1 MAFKSLQ
8 QKRQFVNG
16 QAAILDT
23 NGIQRGKAFT
33 FKTTHQGY
41 HYDLGK
47 RLKQIIPTQ
56 VDNDHIVFAICKK
69 SKRKKSC
76 LIIRN

>member
-1 MAFKSLQ
+1 MAFESLQ
-8 QKRQFVNG
+8 QRRQLVNA
-16 QAAILDT
+16 QATVLDT

-41 HYDLGK
+41 HHDLEK

-69 SKRKKSC
+69 SKRKKAA
-76 LIIRN
+76 